1 MEPND
6 CSPGKLF
13 IIATPIGNLNDFS
26 HRAENVLIDCDLVA
40 CEDTRVTAKLLS
52 HYSIK
57 KSLVS
62 YREENEK
69 KQSKILTSEIKK
81 GKNIA
86 LVSDAGF
93 PTISDPGFRLV
104 RECHLQ
110 SIEVIPIP
118 GPNAA
123 LTALSASGLPTHQFL
138 FLGFLPK
145 KKLGVSKLLEQWRE
159 FEGSIIVY
167 ESRYKIERTLG
178 LILSTLGADRFISI
192 ARELTKLH
200 ESIISGPA
208 SQVVKKFYQ
217 GSAKGEFTLVIG
229 PANYSFDYK
238 DE

>member
-1 MEPND
+1 VEPKD

-26 HRAENVLIDCDLVA
+26 HRAENALNNCDLVA

-62 YREENEK
+62 YRDENEK
-69 KQSKILTSEIKK
+69 KQAKILTSEIMH

-104 RECHLQ
+104 RECHLK
-110 SIEVIPIP
+110 SIQVVPVP

-159 FEGSIIVY
+159 FEGSLIVY
-167 ESRYKIERTLG
+167 ESRYKIERTLA
-178 LILSTLGADRFISI
+178 LILSTYGPGRFICI

-208 SQVVKKFYQ
+208 SQVIEKFHQ

-229 PANYSFDYK
+229 PANYSFNYK